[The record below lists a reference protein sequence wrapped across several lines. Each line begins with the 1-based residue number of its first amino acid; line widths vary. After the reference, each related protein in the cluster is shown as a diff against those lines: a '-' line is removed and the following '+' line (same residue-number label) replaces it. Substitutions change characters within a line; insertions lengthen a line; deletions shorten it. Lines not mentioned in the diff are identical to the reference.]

1 MVAKR
6 VNDLTESTGR
16 KHTIRDV
23 ARLADVSIKTVSR
36 VLNDEPA
43 VKDETRKRVMRVI
56 HELGYQPHSGARSMR
71 GHCRN
76 CIGITL
82 GAPIEVVP
90 LSEQLLLWLFTQLYY
105 VFGSRGNY
113 VCFDLNPYQAGK
125 NSDYARGLWEQLYGG
140 IVITGPLATGD
151 PIIRKVHDSGYPYLA
166 ISRVGDLPECSSATV
181 DFERAAYISTK
192 HLIDRGHRHIALLK
206 GFHGYHPSEERK
218 RGYLRALQEA
228 GIEPD
233 TRLIAN
239 ISFTSGELSRLVHD
253 LLSDH
258 KVTAVVDSSG
268 TEDGKSL
275 REGAK
280 HVNRTIGRDVEFV
293 VWTYTDNSAVLTEA
307 CAHVWLPL
315 HEAIQEGLN
324 QLADWFN
331 GKRVGPVQVLHTPV
345 LYEEVKFGEVP
356 IPKHILAVPE

>member
-1 MVAKR
+1 MVTR
-6 VNDLTESTGR
+6 VNGPIESAGR

-43 VKDETRKRVMRVI
+43 VRDETRKRVLSVI
-56 HELGYQPHSGARSMR
+56 NELGYQPHSGARSMR
-71 GHCRN
+71 GRCRN
-76 CIGITL
+76 CIGVAL
-82 GAPIEVVP
+82 GAPIEIVP
-90 LSEQLLLWLFTQLYY
+90 LSEQLLVWLFAQLYH

-113 VCFDLNPYQAGK
+113 VCFDLNPYQAGA

-151 PIIRKVHDSGYPYLA
+151 PIIKRVHDSGYPYLA

-181 DFERAAYISTK
+181 DFEKAAYISTK
-192 HLIDRGHRHIALLK
+192 HLIERGHRHIGLLK
-206 GFHGYHPSEERK
+206 GYHGYYPSEERR
-218 RGYLRALQEA
+218 RGYLRALEEA
-228 GIEPD
+228 DIEPD
-233 TRLIAN
+233 ERLIAN
-239 ISFTSGELSRLVHD
+239 ISFASGELSRFVHN
-253 LLSDH
+253 LLSNH
-258 KVTAVVDSSG
+258 QVTAIVDSSG
-268 TEDGKSL
+268 MEDGRSL
-275 REGAK
+275 RQGAALAG
-280 HVNRTIGRDVEFV
+280 RTIGGDAEFV
-293 VWTYTDNSAVLTEA
+293 VWTYSDNAAVLTGA

-331 GKRVGPVQVLHTPV
+331 GKRQGPVQVLREAA
-345 LYEEVKFGEVP
+345 LNEEVEFGEVP